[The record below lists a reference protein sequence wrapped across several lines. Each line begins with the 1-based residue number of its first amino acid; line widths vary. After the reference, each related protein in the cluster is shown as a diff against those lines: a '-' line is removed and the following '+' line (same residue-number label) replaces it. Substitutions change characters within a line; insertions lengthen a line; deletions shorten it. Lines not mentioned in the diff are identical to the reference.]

1 MNRRAFAK
9 TAAAALFAPSI
20 RNMDTPANQNYV
32 GVRPPSPKFLAAV
45 PNLMELADVPGIGIG
60 VVRAG
65 QPLWQYYAGV
75 SNATTKTPINPDSLF
90 PAASLGKQ
98 PFAFAVLR
106 LADAGKLDLDRPL
119 NQYLS
124 DDPIT
129 GPDGDRVTARHILSH
144 TSGLPNWRNNA
155 KDPLLPSFTPGTKF
169 RYSGEGFYHLQRVVE
184 TITGIGFEA
193 WIETNLFT
201 PLSITSSTYLWSA
214 TAKDHFVA
222 GHYRDEPQINTE
234 SRAALFAVIQSSNL
248 PLSSWNHAR
257 IVQAMMQQSKTTAPP
272 PPDDIVPNAA
282 ATLLTTVGDYT
293 RFLTTLLDPHHT
305 IGLSP
310 ATRSA
315 METPAIRINSALS
328 WGLGFGIEQ
337 AEEQTFLWQWGDNG
351 AWKNF
356 LLAHP
361 ATRSG
366 IVIFTNGNN
375 GAHINERIV
384 RAATDIDHPAFLWI

>member
-1 MNRRAFAK
+1 MNRRAFAQ
-9 TAAAALFAPSI
+9 TVAAALFAPPLRSHDSLSQSYAGI
-20 RNMDTPANQNYV
+20 H
-32 GVRPPSPKFLAAV
+32 PPNPKFLDTL
-45 PNLMELADVPGIGIG
+45 PTLIELATVPGIAIG

-65 QPLWQYYAGV
+65 EPVWQHYVGV
-75 SNATTKTPINPDSLF
+75 ANAITKTPINADSLF

-106 LADAGKLDLDRPL
+106 LADQGKLDLDHPL
-119 NQYLS
+119 NQYLA

-144 TSGLPNWRNNA
+144 TSGLPNWRDTA
-155 KDPLLPSFTPGTKF
+155 KEPLLPAFTPGTKF

-184 TITGIGFEA
+184 TITGTGFEA

-201 PLSITSSTYLWSA
+201 PISMTSSTYLWSA

-222 GHYRDEPQINTE
+222 GHYRDEPQIDIE
-234 SRAALFAVIQSSNL
+234 SRAAIFALIQSSNL

-257 IVQAMMQQSKTTAPP
+257 IVQAMMQQSKDTVPP
-272 PPDDIVPNAA
+272 PPNNIVPNAA

-293 RFLTTLLDPHHT
+293 RFLATLLDPYNRV
-305 IGLSP
+305 GLSP
-310 ATRSA
+310 KIRSA
-315 METPAIRINSALS
+315 MESPVIRINSALS

-337 AEEQTFLWQWGDNG
+337 AEAQTFLWQWGDNG

-375 GAHINERIV
+375 GAHICERIV

>member
-1 MNRRAFAK
+1 MNRRAFTQ
-9 TAAAALFAPSI
+9 TAAAALFAPSLRSI
-20 RNMDTPANQNYV
+20 DSPGSQSYV
-32 GVRPPSPKFLAAV
+32 GIHPPSEKFLATL
-45 PNLMELADVPGIGIG
+45 PNLMELATVPGIGIG

-65 QPLWQYYAGV
+65 QPIWQYYVGV
-75 SNATTKTPINPDSLF
+75 SNANTKTPINPDSLF

-106 LADAGKLDLDRPL
+106 LADQGKLVLDRPL
-119 NQYLS
+119 NQYLAG
-124 DDPIT
+124 DPIT
-129 GPDGDRVTARHILSH
+129 SPDGDRVTARHILSH
-144 TSGLPNWRNNA
+144 TSGLPNWRNSA
-155 KDPLLPSFTPGTKF
+155 KEPLLPAFTPGTKF
-169 RYSGEGFYHLQRVVE
+169 RYSGEGFYHLQRVIE

-201 PLSITSSTYLWSA
+201 PLSMTSSTYLWSA

-222 GHYRDEPQINTE
+222 GHYRDEPQTNTE
-234 SRAALFAVIQSSNL
+234 SRAAIFSLIQSSNL

-257 IVQAMMQQSKTTAPP
+257 IVQAMMQQSKNTVPP
-272 PPDDIVPNAA
+272 PPDDIVPNTA

-293 RFLTTLLDPHHT
+293 RFISTLFDPHNT

-315 METPAIRINSALS
+315 IETPAIRINSALS

-337 AEEQTFLWQWGDNG
+337 ADSQTFLWQWGDNG
-351 AWKNF
+351 VWKNF

-361 ATRSG
+361 TTQSG
-366 IVIFTNGNN
+366 IVIFTNGSN
-375 GAHINERIV
+375 GAHVCERIV